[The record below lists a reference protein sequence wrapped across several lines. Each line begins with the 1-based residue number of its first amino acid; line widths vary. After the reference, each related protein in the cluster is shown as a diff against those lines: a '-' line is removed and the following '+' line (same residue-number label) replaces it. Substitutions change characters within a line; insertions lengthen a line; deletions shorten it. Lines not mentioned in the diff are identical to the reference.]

1 MAEFFLATYKNDKY
15 MNTEI
20 IVTLENGADSNLIT
34 HIIENIKGV
43 LKASVQKDIKSEKDT
58 RHEEWIKKMKQL
70 SNSVDPDIID
80 MTDDRTRYIM
90 SK

>member
-1 MAEFFLATYKNDKY
+1 

-20 IVTLENGADSNLIT
+20 IVTLENGADSNMIS

-43 LKASVQKDIKSEKDT
+43 LKASIQKDNKSEKNT
-58 RHEEWIKKMKQL
+58 RHEEWMRKIDEL
-70 SNSVDPDIID
+70 SNGIDPSFID
-80 MTDDRTRYIM
+80 MSDERKRYIM

>member
-1 MAEFFLATYKNDKY
+1 

-20 IVTLENGADSNLIT
+20 IVTLENGADSNLIS

-43 LKASVQKDIKSEKDT
+43 LKASIQKDIKSENDT
-58 RHEEWIKKMKQL
+58 RHDEWIKKMKQL
-70 SNSVDPDIID
+70 SNSVDPSIID

>member
-1 MAEFFLATYKNDKY
+1 

-20 IVTLENGADSNLIT
+20 IVTLENGADSNMIS

-43 LKASVQKDIKSEKDT
+43 LKASIQKDSKSEKHT
-58 RHEEWIKKMKQL
+58 RHEEWMRKIDEL
-70 SNSVDPDIID
+70 SNGIDPSFID
-80 MTDDRTRYIM
+80 MSDERTRYIM

>member
-1 MAEFFLATYKNDKY
+1 

-20 IVTLENGADSNLIT
+20 IVTLENGADSNLIS

-43 LKASVQKDIKSEKDT
+43 VKTSIQKDYKIEKER
-58 RHEEWIKKMKQL
+58 RHEEWMRKINEL
-70 SNSVDPDIID
+70 SNRVDPSIID
-80 MTDDRTRYIM
+80 LSDERTKYIM

>member
-1 MAEFFLATYKNDKY
+1 

-20 IVTLENGADSNLIT
+20 IVTLENGADSNMIS

-43 LKASVQKDIKSEKDT
+43 LKASIQKETKYKKDT
-58 RHEEWIKKMKQL
+58 HHEEWMRKINEL
-70 SNSVDPDIID
+70 SNRVDTSILDLSD
-80 MTDDRTRYIM
+80 ERTRYIM